1 MAAPSVATATN
12 SQSSLAKF
20 VQELTV
26 NATHNETETGE
37 GEVVRILQQ
46 LLATSGEANPKPKP
60 NPVEKALNTDVRTLV
75 AKASLAYPVLRAAA
89 ADPALRAM
97 MISEL
102 VSLSLED
109 GGGVVLPVGLR
120 THPLPINEWKDFK
133 ENLAGLNARNL
144 PHVQA

>member
-1 MAAPSVATATN
+1 M
-12 SQSSLAKF
+12 
-20 VQELTV
+20 
-26 NATHNETETGE
+26 
-37 GEVVRILQQ
+37 
-46 LLATSGEANPKPKP
+46 
-60 NPVEKALNTDVRTLV
+60 RTLV

-97 MISEL
+97 MIAEL

-120 THPLPINEWKDFK
+120 THPLPLNEWKDFK

-144 PHVQA
+144 PHVQAQLICMGLVAA